1 MDVETDFLNGPL
13 KEEVY
18 VSQPDRFVDPVHLKK
33 VYYLRKALYGLKQAP
48 RAWYDELSNFL
59 MSKVSLKMLIMSDAL
74 ILAKALLEEY
84 NSYVKT
90 MAISR
95 NPMRHS
101 RTKNINVHYH
111 FIKKQVEHGIIE
123 LYLVK
128 TEYQLAD
135 MFMKALSQDRFEYLV
150 RRLGLP
156 LRYENKDYVLDEQIS
171 IINDDSTQ
179 EEIEAHQKYYDDAN
193 KVSCIME
200 SSMSLELQKTFEN
213 TWAYELNQQLKE
225 MLQAK
230 ASKKLLDVVK
240 SLKAC
245 KAKPK
250 ASICAF
256 VLEMKGY
263 FDRLESLN
271 MVFDADLSINIIL
284 SGLKES
290 RRLKHREL
298 NLVMGNRKIML
309 VTRIGKYKLML
320 KSGDNVVFV
329 AQRGVFLKR
338 EMISK
343 ENSGSKIDLKDIQ
356 ESVDEEPII
365 NTNTQQEVVIPD
377 ELDDISLPIRRTNEL
392 ANYKEAMAS
401 LEAAKWKEAMKNEIQ
416 SMYDNQV

>member
-1 MDVETDFLNGPL
+1 MWD
-13 KEEVY
+13 
-18 VSQPDRFVDPVHLKK
+18 SRF
-33 VYYLRKALYGLKQAP
+33 
-48 RAWYDELSNFL
+48 S
-59 MSKVSLKMLIMSDAL
+59 S
-74 ILAKALLEEY
+74 LLE
-84 NSYVKT
+84 SGT
-90 MAISR
+90 MR
-95 NPMRHS
+95 
-101 RTKNINVHYH
+101 
-111 FIKKQVEHGIIE
+111 
-123 LYLVK
+123 
-128 TEYQLAD
+128 
-135 MFMKALSQDRFEYLV
+135 
-150 RRLGLP
+150 GLP

-245 KAKPK
+245 KAKPE

-416 SMYDNQV
+416 SMYDNQVWNLVDTSPDLKMVGCKWIFKKKTKMDEKVHTYKARLVAKGYTQTHMIDYEETFSPVAKIKSIRIMLAFATFHDYEI